1 MRLEPLPNG
10 LDLLTSM
17 ITPAVLISA
26 CGTLVFS
33 TSTRLARVVDRVREL
48 SHSMEALF
56 RGEVADF
63 PAERR
68 EEMARQL
75 AIYVRRSRLIQR
87 SLTAYYVSLGLF
99 VATTIAIGLTAFV
112 PGMSFLPALLGIAGT
127 PIPSSAACCSSGDAA
142 SQRRWTRRWSS
153 SCGSLYE
160 ARQGFP
166 ERPRTILGPAA
177 ESFLGAGEGTGR
189 LRLNARGFL
198 ERPTGWA
205 WKTAE
210 RLTARARWKLGSN
223 GPSTS
228 GLLGTLEATATTS

>member
-1 MRLEPLPNG
+1 MNSLPNG

-56 RGEVADF
+56 RGKVADF

-99 VATTIAIGLTAFV
+99 
-112 PGMSFLPALLGIAGT
+112 FL
-127 PIPSSAACCSSGDAA
+127 
-142 SQRRWTRRWSS
+142 
-153 SCGSLYE
+153 
-160 ARQGFP
+160 ARG
-166 ERPRTILGPAA
+166 R
-177 ESFLGAGEGTGR
+177 GTGR
-189 LRLNARGFL
+189 AD
-198 ERPTGWA
+198 A
-205 WKTAE
+205 A
-210 RLTARARWKLGSN
+210 
-223 GPSTS
+223 
-228 GLLGTLEATATTS
+228 

>member
-1 MRLEPLPNG
+1 LNSLPNG

-99 VATTIAIGLTAFV
+99 VATTIAIGLTAFL

-127 PIPSSAACCSSGDAA
+127 AYTFFGCVLLIREMRL
-142 SQRRWTRRWSS
+142 SQRSVDSEMEFILRL
-153 SCGSLYE
+153 GSLYE
-160 ARQGFP
+160 ARHGLSP
-166 ERPRTILGPAA
+166 ERGAPA
-177 ESFLGAGEGTGR
+177 ELDTWDRLRSLFLGEGDNDRKG
-189 LRLNARGFL
+189 
-198 ERPTGWA
+198 
-205 WKTAE
+205 
-210 RLTARARWKLGSN
+210 
-223 GPSTS
+223 
-228 GLLGTLEATATTS
+228 